1 MTQPPSQLVTL
12 TVRIARARD
21 LRAADPNGLS
31 DPYVI
36 LRVGECA
43 PWRSEI
49 VRKTLNPNWSA
60 AAIFAGV
67 ALDRTPYATADVWDS
82 DMASADDHLGRAIIP
97 LAQVLLA
104 SAGGMDCELTLG
116 RRSPRSL
123 AKGSVWIHIQAV
135 PDIDSIPVA
144 GVRPPGRLRS
154 TLPTYAEEFKRLCLL
169 ANARPLGLG
178 SPTTA
183 ELLETRIGGVVLEFL
198 GSVSTGCV
206 YVSNARLI
214 FAPDAEPATGGGGG
228 AAANTDGGTNGGA
241 NRSGVGSGDEQ
252 DGADGS
258 TASWVRPS
266 NVSVPDGAARVADGA
281 AAYGADADADADADA
296 YMTSGGGGLLGPEG
310 LSWWAFTQSGAS
322 SRRPSASRRAA

>member
-169 ANARPLGLG
+169 ANARLG
-178 SPTTA
+178 S
-183 ELLETRIGGVVLEFL
+183 
-198 GSVSTGCV
+198 
-206 YVSNARLI
+206 
-214 FAPDAEPATGGGGG
+214 
-228 AAANTDGGTNGGA
+228 
-241 NRSGVGSGDEQ
+241 
-252 DGADGS
+252 
-258 TASWVRPS
+258 
-266 NVSVPDGAARVADGA
+266 
-281 AAYGADADADADADA
+281 
-296 YMTSGGGGLLGPEG
+296 
-310 LSWWAFTQSGAS
+310 
-322 SRRPSASRRAA
+322 